1 MSTYESFLDDP
12 LSAFTEA
19 KADVYG
25 EHLVECRRV
34 LGPEI
39 ASVPD
44 AVRAFVDAAKT
55 LAAFVRKDNSL
66 LRLPADV
73 EAACREIENLP

>member
-19 KADVYG
+19 KADVYV
-25 EHLVECRRV
+25 EHLEECRRV
-34 LGPEI
+34 LGPVS
-39 ASVPD
+39 SVPD
-44 AVRAFVDAAKT
+44 SVRALADAAKT